1 MEGMSDKAKVVY
13 AALKEMGAINED
25 NKVTSYAILDY
36 IVEEAENLQDNE
48 LLKDIPEQDYLDITL
63 EINIKSINAIVTS
76 LAKKNLVEKTEP
88 VILTVEGTNRTL
100 RQYFLK

>member
-13 AALKEMGAINED
+13 AALKEMGAINKD

-48 LLKDIPEQDYLDITL
+48 LLKNIPEQDYLDITL

-88 VILTVEGTNRTL
+88 TTLTVEGTSRTL